1 MKRVTALHVQK
12 RRNDR
17 INVHLDGAFA
27 FALPLTVANQ
37 LHEGQILSADEITAL
52 QAAALGAGAKEDAL
66 RLIARRPRSIAEVE
80 RSLRNKGY
88 DESLITQ
95 VVAHLQEVGLLDD
108 LAFARYWVEQREAF
122 RPRSVLALRQE
133 LQQKGVDRELIAHL
147 LPEVDELASAR
158 RLAERQAARWQR
170 LPYEAYQARM
180 VAFLQ
185 RRGFPYDII
194 QEITDNVWQA
204 LERDRE

>member
-1 MKRVTALHVQK
+1 MQK

>member
-1 MKRVTALHVQK
+1 MKQVTALHLQK
-12 RRNDR
+12 RRTDR
-17 INVHLDGAFA
+17 VNVYLDGAFA
-27 FALPLTVANQ
+27 FALPLAVASQ
-37 LHEGQILSADEITAL
+37 LHQGQMLGADEILTL
-52 QAAALGAGAKEDAL
+52 QAEAVGVAAKEDAL
-66 RLIARRPRSIAEVE
+66 RLIAQRPRSIAEVE
-80 RSLRNKGY
+80 RSLRTKGH
-88 DESLITQ
+88 DEALITQ

-122 RPRSVLALRQE
+122 RPRSTLALRQE
-133 LQQKGVDRELIAHL
+133 LQQKGVDREVIAAV

-158 RLAERQAARWQR
+158 RLAERQAARWRQ

-194 QEITDNVWQA
+194 QDITKNVWQT
-204 LERDRE
+204 LESEQE

>member
-1 MKRVTALHVQK
+1 MQK
-12 RRNDR
+12 RRTDR

-27 FALPLTVANQ
+27 FALPLTVASR
-37 LHEGQILSADEITAL
+37 LHQGQILSADEIATL
-52 QAAALGAGAKEDAL
+52 QAEAVGAEAKEDAL

-80 RSLRNKGY
+80 RSLRNKGH
-88 DESLITQ
+88 DESLIAQ

-122 RPRSVLALRQE
+122 RPRSALALRQE
-133 LQQKGVDRELIAHL
+133 LQQKGVDREVIAAL
-147 LPEVDELASAR
+147 LPAVDELASAR
-158 RLAERQAARWQR
+158 RLAERQAVRWQR

-185 RRGFPYDII
+185 RQGFPYDII

-204 LERDRE
+204 LENERE